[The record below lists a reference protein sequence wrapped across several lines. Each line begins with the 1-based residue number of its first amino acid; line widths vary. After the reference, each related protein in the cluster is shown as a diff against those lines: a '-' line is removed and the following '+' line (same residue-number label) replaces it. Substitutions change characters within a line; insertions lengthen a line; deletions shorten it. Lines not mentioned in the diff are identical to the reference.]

1 MRKLILTTAA
11 VAAAMAGAFAAETA
25 FGTFTDTRDGQTYK
39 TVMIGKQTWMAQNLN
54 YKTKSGSWCYKDST
68 SYCKKYGRLYDW
80 KTAKKICP
88 TGYHLPSRREWNDL
102 GKAVEGEGT
111 IIRDVG
117 DNNLYVFWDN
127 AGKRLK
133 AKSDWSDNGNG
144 TDNYGFSALP
154 SGYRTSDGGFYG
166 GAGYYGGWWTA
177 TEYYNGHAYR
187 RDMEFG
193 HDGVNEDNDSTA
205 YGFSVRCVKDSK

>member
-1 MRKLILTTAA
+1 LQEVRQIVRL
-11 VAAAMAGAFAAETA
+11 EN
-25 FGTFTDTRDGQTYK
+25 
-39 TVMIGKQTWMAQNLN
+39 GKEDLSHWI
-54 YKTKSGSWCYKDST
+54 SS
-68 SYCKKYGRLYDW
+68 
-80 KTAKKICP
+80 I
-88 TGYHLPSRREWNDL
+88 PSRREWNDL
-102 GKAVEGEGT
+102 AKAVEGESE

-133 AKSDWSDNGNG
+133 AKSDWGDNGNG

-154 SGYRTSDGGFYG
+154 GGYRTSDGNFYSQL
-166 GAGYYGGWWTA
+166 YKSGWWTA

-205 YGFSVRCVKDSK
+205 YGFSVRCVAGRP